1 MTDEQLR
8 WATGNRSL
16 SVSPNNKFR
25 NVDLPAEVSP
35 AKIELATYTYFV
47 LCGSFAFLISKK

>member
-16 SVSPNNKFR
+16 SVSPNNKFK

-35 AKIELATYTYFV
+35 AKNTVGHLNVHHYMKILNR
-47 LCGSFAFLISKK
+47 IM